1 MTNLKITTLSVFVTI
16 FSLYNCQTPD
26 KVPQKQF
33 WCWISAGQMTN
44 VDSTMQ
50 ALQSQG
56 IDGILLSASIPRYQ
70 EIIPLAT
77 KYGIRVHAWSWIMN
91 STQKDTLK
99 QHPEWLSV
107 NRNGHSLSDSM
118 AYVHYYKFMCPALP
132 EVRNYIY
139 NRMTQL
145 CQIDDLEAIS
155 LDYHRYVD
163 VILPE
168 KLWDKYGI
176 TQHVE
181 HPEWD
186 YGYHPAM
193 IAKFNKQHG
202 YDPLEQEDPT
212 LDSLWRQF
220 RYDQISEIAREVQK
234 IAHAHGKKLSASPF
248 PTPTLAKR
256 HVRQEWNTW
265 NLDMAFPMVYN
276 GFYAEEGP
284 EWLHACVTENMNH
297 PDLQQVEMYT
307 GLYVPGH
314 RDRDFDLKS
323 AIDIAFANGSMGV
336 ALFDYRTLTDAEW
349 KLIRDYPRN

>member
-1 MTNLKITTLSVFVTI
+1 MMNRKIITLSVFVTI
-16 FSLYNCQTPD
+16 ILLFNCQVVD

-33 WCWISAGQMTN
+33 WCWISAGQIAD
-44 VDSTMQ
+44 VDSSMHL
-50 ALQSQG
+50 LQSQG
-56 IDGILLSASIPRYQ
+56 IDGILLTGSIDKYN
-70 EIIPLAT
+70 EIIPIAE
-77 KYGIRVHAWSWIMN
+77 KYGIRVHAWTWIMN
-91 STQKDTLK
+91 STQRDTLK
-99 QHPEWLSV
+99 KHPEWLSV

-118 AYVHYYKFMCPALP
+118 AYVHYYKFMCPAIP

-139 NRMTQL
+139 NRVTQL
-145 CQIDDLEAIS
+145 CQIDGLEAIS

-176 TQHVE
+176 VQDIE
-181 HPEWD
+181 YPEWD

-193 IAKFNKQHG
+193 LAKFSEKHG
-202 YDPLEQEDPT
+202 YNPQENTDPT
-212 LDSLWRQF
+212 QDSLWRKF
-220 RYDQISEIAREVQK
+220 RYDQISEIAREIQK

-248 PTPTLAKR
+248 PTPTLAMR

-284 EWLHACVTENMNH
+284 DWLQACILENINH

-314 RDRDFDLKS
+314 RGQDFDLKS
-323 AIDIAFANGSMGV
+323 AIDIAFANGSVGV
-336 ALFDYRTLTDAEW
+336 ALFDYGTLSADEW
-349 KLIRDYPRN
+349 KMIREYPRN